1 MIKQGEI
8 KQDVVDFNEFLKE
21 HFNADK
27 FNLVGD
33 IEREPG
39 KDRYLREIIGF
50 SLVYENSI
58 AFRFEVKKGY
68 VRSFNVE
75 DTLRVPEILPRVLS
89 FLDLYLCDECD
100 EGDDRVDLDTLA
112 LSYTPEEILALYYR
126 KPYSPEIKQYF
137 IDDGKGGKITFDEP
151 IKPKIPCTY
160 NNLILVFGYR
170 SFAAKFLSVAP
181 ATLDKWQVSGDI
193 PEYVQELAYKL
204 TDGHLNPRNIVDES
218 CIIPYDRS
226 TL

>member
-1 MIKQGEI
+1 MI

-27 FNLVGD
+27 FKLVGD
-33 IEREPG
+33 IERKPG
-39 KDRYLREIIGF
+39 KDRYLMEITGF

-100 EGDDRVDLDTLA
+100 EGDDRADLDSIS

-126 KPYSPEIKQYF
+126 KPYSPEIKQHF
-137 IDDGKGGKITFDEP
+137 TDDGKGGKITFDEP

-160 NNLILVFGYR
+160 NNLILVFGSK
-170 SFAAKFLSVAP
+170 SFAAEFLRVSP
-181 ATLDKWQVSGDI
+181 ATLDKCRVSGDI
-193 PEYVQELAYKL
+193 PEYVQELVYKL

-218 CIIPYDRS
+218 CIVPYDRS

>member
-1 MIKQGEI
+1 MI

-33 IEREPG
+33 IERKPG
-39 KDRYLREIIGF
+39 KDRYLMEITGF

-58 AFRFEVKKGY
+58 AFRFEVENGY

-126 KPYSPEIKQYF
+126 KPYSPEIKQHF
-137 IDDGKGGKITFDEP
+137 IDDGKGGKITFDEL

-160 NNLILVFGYR
+160 NNLILVFGHR
-170 SFAAKFLSVAP
+170 SFAAYDLCVAL
-181 ATLDKWQVSGDI
+181 ATLDKWRVSWDI
-193 PEYVQELAYKL
+193 PEYVQELTYKL

>member
-1 MIKQGEI
+1 MI

-39 KDRYLREIIGF
+39 EDRYLMEIIGF

-68 VRSFNVE
+68 VMSFNVE

-100 EGDDRVDLDTLA
+100 EGDDLDSIS
-112 LSYTPEEILALYYR
+112 LSYTSEEILALYYR
-126 KPYSPEIKQYF
+126 KPYSPEIKQHF
-137 IDDGKGGKITFDEP
+137 TDDGKGGKITFDEP

-160 NNLILVFGYR
+160 NHLILVFGYK
-170 SFAAKFLSVAP
+170 SFAAKFLRVAP
-181 ATLDKWQVSGDI
+181 ATLDKCRVSGDI
-193 PEYVQELAYKL
+193 PGYVQEIAYKL
-204 TDGHLNPRNIVDES
+204 TNGHLNPRNIVDES
-218 CIIPYDRS
+218 CIVPYDRS

>member
-1 MIKQGEI
+1 MIKQDDI

-21 HFNADK
+21 HCDADK

-33 IEREPG
+33 IERKPG
-39 KDRYLREIIGF
+39 KDRYLMEITGF

-58 AFRFEVKKGY
+58 AFRFEVKEGY

-75 DTLRVPEILPRVLS
+75 DTLRVPGILPRVLS
-89 FLDLYLCDECD
+89 FLDLYLCDEGD
-100 EGDDRVDLDTLA
+100 EGDDSFDLDTLA

-126 KPYSPEIKQYF
+126 KPYSPEIKQHF
-137 IDDGKGGKITFDEP
+137 IDDGKGGKITFDEL

-160 NNLILVFGYR
+160 NNLILVFGNKN
-170 SFAAKFLSVAP
+170 FAAKGLGVAP
-181 ATLDKWQVSGDI
+181 STLDKWRVSGDI
-193 PEYVQELAYKL
+193 PEYEQWLAHKL
-204 TDGHLNPRNIVDES
+204 TDGHLNPRDIVDES

>member
-21 HFNADK
+21 HCNADK

-33 IEREPG
+33 IERKPG
-39 KDRYLREIIGF
+39 KDRYLREITGF

-89 FLDLYLCDECD
+89 FLDLYLCDEGD
-100 EGDDRVDLDTLA
+100 EGDDSVDLDTLA

-126 KPYSPEIKQYF
+126 EPYIPEIKQHF
-137 IDDGKGGKITFDEP
+137 IDDGKGGKITFDVP

-160 NNLILVFGYR
+160 NNIILGFGNR
-170 SFAAKFLSVAP
+170 GFAAMGLGVAT
-181 ATLDKWQVSGDI
+181 ATLDKWRVSRDI
-193 PEYVQELAYKL
+193 PEYEQWLAHKL

>member
-1 MIKQGEI
+1 M
-8 KQDVVDFNEFLKE
+8 
-21 HFNADK
+21 
-27 FNLVGD
+27 
-33 IEREPG
+33 
-39 KDRYLREIIGF
+39 
-50 SLVYENSI
+50 
-58 AFRFEVKKGY
+58 
-68 VRSFNVE
+68 
-75 DTLRVPEILPRVLS
+75 PEILPRVLS
-89 FLDLYLCDECD
+89 FLDLYLCDEGD
-100 EGDDRVDLDTLA
+100 EGDDSVDLDTLA

-126 KPYSPEIKQYF
+126 KPYSPEIKQHF

-160 NNLILVFGYR
+160 NNLILVFGNR
-170 SFAAKFLSVAP
+170 GFAAKYLRVAP

-193 PEYVQELAYKL
+193 PEYEQELAYKL

>member
-8 KQDVVDFNEFLKE
+8 KQDVVDFNKFLKE

-33 IEREPG
+33 IERKPG
-39 KDRYLREIIGF
+39 KDRYLMEITGF

-58 AFRFEVKKGY
+58 AFRFEVKEGY

-89 FLDLYLCDECD
+89 FLDLYLCDE
-100 EGDDRVDLDTLA
+100 GDDLDTLA
-112 LSYTPEEILALYYR
+112 LSYTPEENLALYYR

-151 IKPKIPCTY
+151 IKPRIPCTY
-160 NNLILVFGYR
+160 NNFILVFGSK
-170 SFAAKFLSVAP
+170 SFAAKFLRVTP
-181 ATLDKWQVSGDI
+181 ATLDKRLVSGDI
-193 PEYVQELAYKL
+193 PEYVQELVYKL

-218 CIIPYDRS
+218 CIVPYDRS

>member
-1 MIKQGEI
+1 MIKQEEI
-8 KQDVVDFNEFLKE
+8 KQDVVDFNKFLKE

-33 IEREPG
+33 IERKPG
-39 KDRYLREIIGF
+39 KDRYLMEIIGF

-58 AFRFEVKKGY
+58 AFRFEVKNGY

-75 DTLRVPEILPRVLS
+75 DTLRVPGILPRVLS
-89 FLDLYLCDECD
+89 FLGLYLCDECD
-100 EGDDRVDLDTLA
+100 EGDDRVDLDILA
-112 LSYTPEEILALYYR
+112 LSYTPEEILAIYYR
-126 KPYSPEIKQYF
+126 KPYSPEIKQHF
-137 IDDGKGGKITFDEP
+137 IDDGKGGKITFDEL

-160 NNLILVFGYR
+160 NNLILVFGSK
-170 SFAAKFLSVAP
+170 SFAAKGLGFAI

-193 PEYVQELAYKL
+193 PEYVQERAYKL

-218 CIIPYDRS
+218 CIVPYDRS
-226 TL
+226 TM

>member
-21 HFNADK
+21 HFNAVK

-39 KDRYLREIIGF
+39 KDRYLMEITGF

-58 AFRFEVKKGY
+58 AFRFEVKNGY

-100 EGDDRVDLDTLA
+100 EGDDSVDLDTLA

-126 KPYSPEIKQYF
+126 KPYSPEIKQHF
-137 IDDGKGGKITFDEP
+137 IDDGKGGKITFDEL

-160 NNLILVFGYR
+160 NNLILVFGYK
-170 SFAAKFLSVAP
+170 SFAAKGLGVSP

-193 PEYVQELAYKL
+193 PEYEQWLAYKL
-204 TDGHLNPRNIVDES
+204 TNGHLNPRNIVDES

>member
-21 HFNADK
+21 HCNADK

-33 IEREPG
+33 IERKPG
-39 KDRYLREIIGF
+39 KDRYLMEITGF

-58 AFRFEVKKGY
+58 AFRFEVKEGY
-68 VRSFNVE
+68 VRSFNAE

-89 FLDLYLCDECD
+89 FLDLYLCDEGD
-100 EGDDRVDLDTLA
+100 EGDDSVDLDTLA

-126 KPYSPEIKQYF
+126 EPYSPEIKQHF

-160 NNLILVFGYR
+160 NNLILVFGNK
-170 SFAAKFLSVAP
+170 SFAAKCLGFAL
-181 ATLDKWQVSGDI
+181 ATLDKWRVSGDI
-193 PEYVQELAYKL
+193 PEYEQELAYKL

>member
-1 MIKQGEI
+1 MI

-58 AFRFEVKKGY
+58 AFRFEVKEGY

-89 FLDLYLCDECD
+89 FLDLYLCDEGD
-100 EGDDRVDLDTLA
+100 EGDDRADLDSIS
-112 LSYTPEEILALYYR
+112 LSYTSEEILALYYR
-126 KPYSPEIKQYF
+126 KPYSHEIKQHF
-137 IDDGKGGKITFDEP
+137 TDDGKGGKITFDEP

-160 NNLILVFGYR
+160 NNLILVFGYK
-170 SFAAKFLSVAP
+170 SFAAKFLRVAP
-181 ATLDKWQVSGDI
+181 ATLDKCRVSGDI
-193 PEYVQELAYKL
+193 PEYLQERVYKL
-204 TDGHLNPRNIVDES
+204 TNGHLNPRNIVDES
-218 CIIPYDRS
+218 CIVPYDRS

>member
-1 MIKQGEI
+1 MIKQDEI

-21 HFNADK
+21 HFNAVK

-58 AFRFEVKKGY
+58 AFRFEVKEGY

-89 FLDLYLCDECD
+89 FLDLYLCDEGD
-100 EGDDRVDLDTLA
+100 EGDDSVDLDILD

-126 KPYSPEIKQYF
+126 KPYIPEIKQHF

-151 IKPKIPCTY
+151 IKPRIPCTY
-160 NNLILVFGYR
+160 NNFILVFG
-170 SFAAKFLSVAP
+170 SKIFAAEGLGVTLA
-181 ATLDKWQVSGDI
+181 ALDKWRVSGDI
-193 PEYVQELAYKL
+193 PEYVQEIAYKL

-218 CIIPYDRS
+218 CIVPYDRS